1 MKCMDISIQLLDKAA
16 DGAVIALFTIQG
28 MIADRDE
35 RIFDSAILSRLEEMK
50 TVIKLL
56 RERTENDDY

>member
-1 MKCMDISIQLLDKAA
+1 MDIDKETLGKAA
-16 DGAVIALFTIQG
+16 DGAVIALFTMQG

-56 RERTENDDY
+56 KKRTENDDLMK

>member
-1 MKCMDISIQLLDKAA
+1 MDIDNETLNKAA
-16 DGAVIALFTIQG
+16 DGAVIGLYTLQG

-35 RIFDSAILSRLEEMK
+35 RIFDGAILSRLEEIK

>member
-1 MKCMDISIQLLDKAA
+1 MDKEILDKAA
-16 DGAVIALFTIQG
+16 DGAVIGLFTLQE

-56 RERTENDDY
+56 RKRTE

>member
-1 MKCMDISIQLLDKAA
+1 MDIDKETLGKAA

-35 RIFDSAILSRLEEMK
+35 RIFDSAILSRLEEIK

-56 RERTENDDY
+56 RKGTENDDY

>member
-1 MKCMDISIQLLDKAA
+1 MDKEILDKAA
-16 DGAVIALFTIQG
+16 DGAVIGLFTLQE

-56 RERTENDDY
+56 RKRTENDELIIMI